1 MRRCRL
7 WLTKEEIKPELLH
20 GNTVVVIDV
29 LLATTT
35 LLTIMERGAKRV
47 FPVENKEDAVNL
59 QAKLGD
65 MAITGGEQRGR
76 KIDGFSLGH
85 LPKDFPPEV
94 VANKDVIFLSTNG
107 TRAICRSA
115 NANTV
120 LLANL
125 RNAPTVAKYL
135 NTIQDE
141 DIYIVCSGAG
151 GHFSLEDF
159 LCASIIISQLNLDNV
174 KYNDA
179 VQLSLQQKF
188 NSKNKVKS
196 ILEKTRVGRSSIKKG
211 MQDLIDFTGDVG
223 ASELLVHV
231 KDGELKE
238 LNSSLLNSMTK

>member
-1 MRRCRL
+1 MKRCRL
-7 WLTKEEIKPELLH
+7 WLSKEEIKPELLH
-20 GNTVVVIDV
+20 SNTVVVIDV

-47 FPVENKEDAVNL
+47 IPVENKEDAERL
-59 QAKLGD
+59 LDKLGET
-65 MAITGGEQRGR
+65 AITGGEQRGR
-76 KIDGFSLGH
+76 KIDGFTLGH
-85 LPKDFPPEV
+85 LPKEFPSEV

-107 TRAICRSA
+107 TRAICRAA
-115 NANTV
+115 NAKRV

-135 NTIQDE
+135 NTLQDE
-141 DIYIVCSGAG
+141 EVYIVCSGAG

-159 LCASIIISQLNLDNV
+159 LCASIILSQLNLDNV

-179 VQLSLQQKF
+179 VQLALEQDF
-188 NSKNKVKS
+188 NCKNKVRN
-196 ILEKTRVGRSSIKKG
+196 ILEKSRVGRSSIKKG
-211 MQDLIDFTGDVG
+211 MQDLIDFTGDIG

-238 LNSSLLNSMTK
+238 LNNNLLNSLTK